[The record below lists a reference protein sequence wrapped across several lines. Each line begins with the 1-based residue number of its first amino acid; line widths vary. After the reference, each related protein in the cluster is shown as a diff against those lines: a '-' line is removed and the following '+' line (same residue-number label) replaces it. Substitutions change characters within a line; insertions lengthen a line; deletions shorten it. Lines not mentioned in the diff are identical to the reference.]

1 MSSDEIIWSGK
12 IQTDVEDK
20 GLPCQPKR
28 IIYWKK
34 IKQPMN
40 PTKDQKI
47 KRSKHLDLPM
57 AWIYKEGISVSI

>member
-20 GLPCQPKR
+20 RTPLPAQRNNLLEKF
-28 IIYWKK
+28 
-34 IKQPMN
+34 KQSMN
-40 PTKDQKI
+40 PTKDQYEAGN
-47 KRSKHLDLPM
+47 LDLPV